1 MRSSEEELDLQ
12 EKKAEALIGRALD
25 EGADADFQFVR
36 NRMYF
41 AREYEIP
48 HVYSIAI
55 AHLEESIS
63 AAMREKARRSSRR
76 SFVVKFKN
84 LLGIG

>member
-1 MRSSEEELDLQ
+1 MRTSEEELDLL
-12 EKKAEALIGRALD
+12 EKKAEALIVRALD

-36 NRMYF
+36 SRMSF
-41 AREYEIP
+41 ARYHQIP
-48 HVYSIAI
+48 MVYLIAI
-55 AHLEESIS
+55 AHLEECIS
-63 AAMREKARRSSRR
+63 AAKREKGRRSSRR

>member
-1 MRSSEEELDLQ
+1 MHSSEEELDLL

-36 NRMYF
+36 IRMSF

-48 HVYSIAI
+48 QVYLIAI

-63 AAMREKARRSSRR
+63 AAKREKARRLSRR